1 MWKNLRRKR
10 SIVTSFVLT
19 FLLLPHIF
27 SLKTQ
32 FILATLVSIFFSSPS
47 LHHFSNF
54 NREKDIESDKRRFTR
69 KMKSWRIRRR
79 KMKTRKK
86 NYTAS
91 GTKMGQGFKVHAHS
105 RNSVH
110 IHTYIYSIFYIY
122 ICVCVYVCVYTCI
135 KGLRIFF
142 DCRIKEKKDRV
153 KINIER
159 RKPSIRWPVRGFFIA
174 FRDKAHAKDQKKPS
188 KRFFVGGIT
197 WLSSANF

>member
-110 IHTYIYSIFYIY
+110 IHTYIYILYFIY
-122 ICVCVYVCVYTCI
+122 ICVCVYTCVYIVYKRSAYLFRLSNKGEERQSQNKYRTKKTKYTLTCSWF
-135 KGLRIFF
+135 LYCFSR
-142 DCRIKEKKDRV
+142 
-153 KINIER
+153 
-159 RKPSIRWPVRGFFIA
+159 
-174 FRDKAHAKDQKKPS
+174 
-188 KRFFVGGIT
+188 
-197 WLSSANF
+197 